1 MFLLFVC
8 LKCNVKHNKFFQAL
22 LCISLVLAFAST
34 GLCGFLSFHTTD
46 AYCKRSV
53 FLDHGTLAAP
63 SGACKLLPCD
73 SRMKSPLLSENS
85 SDRQVRTEGRQI
97 FQTTSTIAIQDT
109 PRLSLKLSSA
119 MALRDPLST
128 LPPVPLFSLHCSLLR

>member
-53 FLDHGTLAAP
+53 FLDHSLGEEAVKQSLE
-63 SGACKLLPCD
+63 KLTQ
-73 SRMKSPLLSENS
+73 LSLS
-85 SDRQVRTEGRQI
+85 TGRAI
-97 FQTTSTIAIQDT
+97 GIGHPHASTIK
-109 PRLSLKLSSA
+109 SLKEMIPKIQEKGIDIVPLSS
-119 MALRDPLST
+119 MMD
-128 LPPVPLFSLHCSLLR
+128 